1 MRYPEGG
8 ELTAAER
15 ARREQARFAATELIE
30 AGASEPG
37 AWRLWFGCHG
47 VPRRVRYQATVAVTA
62 AASGGPAAPK
72 AAPYLLVFRTN
83 GPSYLSGRSAR
94 PPRPRVS

>member
-1 MRYPEGG
+1 MRYPDGG

-47 VPRRVRYQATVAVTA
+47 VPGRVRYQATVAVTA
-62 AASGGPAAPK
+62 AASGVPAAPK
-72 AAPYLLVFRTN
+72 AASYLLVSRTN
-83 GPSYLSGRSAR
+83 GWSNW
-94 PPRPRVS
+94 